1 MSHSPLPDQAT
12 EHSGGFGRVRQHGN
26 RPLYVPVRLG
36 PSGSVVRFY
45 RRPLGGRTAVGF
57 TSEQR
62 LVATLGAGQAWI
74 RLADGSAQHAIAR
87 ILNQPRL
94 ELVGLH
100 CHLGS
105 QIASVKPYV
114 QAVRR
119 LVGLMARVRPKHGA
133 VVPHLDIGGGHAVA
147 YRPGE
152 EHLDIDALGEQ
163 ICTELRDGCRQNR
176 LPLPHLT
183 VEPGRAI
190 VGPAGVAR
198 YGVVTVKRT
207 GTRTFVAVDG
217 GMSDNPRP
225 SLYGV
230 GYAPRLV
237 GRRGG
242 PCRQVTVVGRHCEAG
257 DVLAA
262 DVPLPGDVHPGDLL
276 AVPVAGA
283 YHLSMASAYNL
294 VGRPPVIAVGGGR
307 SRVLLRRESLVDL
320 SARDVGT

>member
-1 MSHSPLPDQAT
+1 
-12 EHSGGFGRVRQHGN
+12 
-26 RPLYVPVRLG
+26 
-36 PSGSVVRFY
+36 VVRFY

-163 ICTELRDGCRQNR
+163 IRTELRDGCRQNR
-176 LPLPHLT
+176 LPCRTSRSSPGARSSDRRRRSLP
-183 VEPGRAI
+183 GGDCQA
-190 VGPAGVAR
+190 
-198 YGVVTVKRT
+198 
-207 GTRTFVAVDG
+207 GTRRFVAVDG

-225 SLYGV
+225 SLYGL

-237 GRRGG
+237 DRLGG

-262 DVPLPGDVHPGDLL
+262 DMPLPRR
-276 AVPVAGA
+276 
-283 YHLSMASAYNL
+283 
-294 VGRPPVIAVGGGR
+294 RP
-307 SRVLLRRESLVDL
+307 SR
-320 SARDVGT
+320 